1 VVVQLAHGALQGLL
15 HVAQGLHEL
24 QAPQVPQELHES
36 VTMQGSATTTVCCGR
51 QRPHQESRQHWQ
63 PVAPINNIPNI
74 INASNFFMVGLLP
87 VSV

>member
-1 VVVQLAHGALQGLL
+1 
-15 HVAQGLHEL
+15 
-24 QAPQVPQELHES
+24 VPQELHDS
-36 VTMQGSATTTVCCGR
+36 VTTQGSATTTVCCGR

-63 PVAPINNIPNI
+63 PVVPINNIPKI